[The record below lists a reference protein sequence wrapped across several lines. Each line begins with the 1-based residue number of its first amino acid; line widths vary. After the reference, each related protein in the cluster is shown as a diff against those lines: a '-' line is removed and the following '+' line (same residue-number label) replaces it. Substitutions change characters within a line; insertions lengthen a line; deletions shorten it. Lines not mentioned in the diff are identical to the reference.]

1 MLKAGS
7 SAIRVAIVR
16 EAPLYRGALAAALR
30 AEADLEVVAE
40 VAAWRDA
47 TALPIPPDL
56 TVLDSE
62 GDDDPLAAA
71 AAICIAVPESR
82 VLVLIEADRHDVL
95 ARVTPEDLRRVGL
108 VTRRASL
115 GHLLS
120 AVRSLAHGSAVI
132 DPELV
137 VSVLVQPENPLS
149 DREREVLALVA
160 QGVPTVEIARKLALS
175 PGTVRNSLSRITTK
189 VSARSLADAVDR
201 ARRARWL

>member
-1 MLKAGS
+1 MSKAGS

-47 TALPIPPDL
+47 TALPVPPDL

-62 GDDDPLAAA
+62 GDDDPLVAA

-120 AVRSLAHGSAVI
+120 AIRSLAHGSAVI

-160 QGVPTVEIARKLALS
+160 QGVPTAEIARKLALS
-175 PGTVRNSLSRITTK
+175 PGTVRNNLSRITTK
-189 VSARSLADAVDR
+189 ISARSLADAVDR

>member
-1 MLKAGS
+1 VSKAGS

-47 TALPIPPDL
+47 TALPVPPDL

-62 GDDDPLAAA
+62 GDDDPLVAA

-120 AVRSLAHGSAVI
+120 AIRSLAHGSAVI

-160 QGVPTVEIARKLALS
+160 QGVPTAEIARKLALS